1 MIRKTLPIIAVS
13 ATIFFVASCDKTTD
27 SDGKTL
33 YMKRDSASETERA
46 KFVYASDCE
55 LVAEKM
61 NASDKASWYCR

>member
-1 MIRKTLPIIAVS
+1 MKTLSVIAVS
-13 ATIFFVASCDKTTD
+13 ATILLVASCGRTTD

-46 KFVYASDCE
+46 KFVYASDCK

-61 NASDKASWYCR
+61 NALDRASWYCR